1 MLPAARVTDQIV
13 STATLGVPTPILPP
27 GAPTVLIAGLP
38 AARLGDTCG
47 VDAIIKGSTTVLIG
61 GLPAAR
67 VADATAAGGAIIPP
81 GALTVLIGG

>member
-1 MLPAARVTDQIV
+1 MLPAARVTDLIV
-13 STATLGVPTPILPP
+13 STATQGVPTPIIPP
-27 GAPTVLIAGLP
+27 GAPTVLIGGLP

-47 VDAIIKGSTTVLIG
+47 ADVIIKGSMTVLIG

-67 VADATAAGGAIIPP
+67 IADPTAGGGLVLPP

>member
-1 MLPAARVTDQIV
+1 MLPAARVTDMIV
-13 STATLGVPTPILPP
+13 STATQGAPVPILPP

-47 VDAIIKGSTTVLIG
+47 VDAIIKGSATVLIG
-61 GLPAAR
+61 GMPAAR
-67 VADATAAGGAIIPP
+67 VGDSTASGGAILPP

>member
-1 MLPAARVTDQIV
+1 MFPAARVTDLI
-13 STATLGVPTPILPP
+13 SSSATLGVPTPIIPP

-47 VDAIIKGSTTVLIG
+47 VDAIVTGSATVLIG

-67 VADATAAGGAIIPP
+67 IADLTAAGGAVLPP